1 MASRRRGAPGSI
13 ARATAYASTAVRKA
27 RLKATETSDTNGRR
41 ASAANMPS
49 PGGVE
54 TFRVPAGAAV
64 EGGAA
69 EGGSACGAAEAAS
82 KTGSEARAAGIV
94 P

>member
-27 RLKATETSDTNGRR
+27 RLKATETSDADGQR

-49 PGGVE
+49 LGGVG
-54 TFRVPAGAAV
+54 TSRVSAGAAV
-64 EGGAA
+64 DGGP
-69 EGGSACGAAEAAS
+69 ACGAAVAAS
-82 KTGSEARAAGIV
+82 KT
-94 P
+94 